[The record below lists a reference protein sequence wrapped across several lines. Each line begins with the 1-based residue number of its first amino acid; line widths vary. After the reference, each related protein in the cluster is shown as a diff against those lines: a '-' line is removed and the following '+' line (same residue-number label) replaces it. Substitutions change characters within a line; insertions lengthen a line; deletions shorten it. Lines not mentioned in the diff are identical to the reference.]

1 MRTFI
6 VTKVARTEGG
16 DDSAMYTGL
25 VTDARPTP
33 RPTTTRPA
41 CAASDALAGSEQLDQ
56 LRVS

>member
-41 CAASDALAGSEQLDQ
+41 CAASDALAGSEQLD
-56 LRVS
+56 